1 MLKYQLNVNKI
12 KNDIVPIVLNEYSI
26 ETLQGDAFKDKK
38 MLACYTEEDIDFDM
52 GANIV
57 SMYEQYMVNDDFIS
71 STAYNF
77 NTIYHPFG
85 VNKEKKFFSLL
96 FDAYFYLT
104 ADRTSI
110 ITDEDDNNKQWWYI
124 WFNGSHLFETENS
137 QTYTLYVG
145 YNTANGYTK
154 GEIEVTADNV
164 VTSSVLRFEK
174 SVLESLDNLEWEELR
189 NVIFFEEDGRQ
200 VSDLTN
206 VSFFRDNFIFTDGM
220 FSLFLDRAT
229 EGVIV
234 PLSQKFS
241 TDLLQD
247 ELINHDFVN
256 EERRKAINRITD
268 MEKDIYYPVIWDT
281 ANKRIYYSNS
291 GGKVKNGEV
300 YNIEFNLHFRK
311 HEGDNWLVSPTSY
324 WNGVNDNAT
333 FYSNGFFNTA
343 YPNKESQPDLLTYL
357 GFTNNDVKYQK
368 NKLKKSFLR
377 LMFFDSMSPTN
388 QNLLAYYTVFM
399 DSGGYFSKF
408 VKYVELTDYYKAP
421 ADGGRAITDLVGL
434 RVDREPTIDE
444 RGELIQESTVD
455 EVRLGTRFI
464 ISDKYSSDASSEGFY
479 LYLWKDNFEGT
490 VPQDIYM
497 KVEFNHAG
505 YGRTIPFMMPFWD
518 NKKWPSKKGIKTFEE
533 ILADWKNGS
542 GTDGPYGIQ
551 QYLKY
556 SYIHFKY
563 RYDKA
568 TKRHVYYLDD
578 EFYGTDP
585 SKGGVHFANNKI
597 TLNLYEAKIV

>member
-26 ETLQGDAFKDKK
+26 EALQGDAFKDKK

-85 VNKEKKFFSLL
+85 VNKGKKFFSLL
-96 FDAYFYLT
+96 FDAYFFLT

-110 ITDEDDNNKQWWYI
+110 ITDEDNNEWWYI
-124 WFNGSHLFETENS
+124 WFNGSHLFETENG

-145 YNTANGYTK
+145 YNTASGYTK
-154 GEIEVTADNV
+154 GEIEVSADNV
-164 VTSSVLRFEK
+164 VTNSVLRFEK
-174 SVLESLDNLEWEELR
+174 RVLESLDNLEWKELR

-200 VSDLTN
+200 ISDLTN

-229 EGVIV
+229 EGVVI

-241 TDLLQD
+241 NDLLQD

-333 FYSNGFFNTA
+333 FYSNSNGFFNTA

-408 VKYVELTDYYKAP
+408 VKHVELADYYKAP
-421 ADGGRAITDLVGL
+421 ADGGNAITDLVGL

-444 RGELIQESTVD
+444 RGELIQERTVD

-518 NKKWPSKKGIKTFEE
+518 NKKWSDKEGIKTFEE
-533 ILADWKNGS
+533 ILADWRTEPN
-542 GTDGPYGIQ
+542 TDGPYGIQ

-563 RYDKA
+563 CYDKT

-578 EFYGTDP
+578 KFYGTDP
-585 SKGGVHFANNKI
+585 SKGGVHFTNNKI

>member
-1 MLKYQLNVNKI
+1 
-12 KNDIVPIVLNEYSI
+12 
-26 ETLQGDAFKDKK
+26 
-38 MLACYTEEDIDFDM
+38 
-52 GANIV
+52 
-57 SMYEQYMVNDDFIS
+57 
-71 STAYNF
+71 
-77 NTIYHPFG
+77 
-85 VNKEKKFFSLL
+85 
-96 FDAYFYLT
+96 
-104 ADRTSI
+104 
-110 ITDEDDNNKQWWYI
+110 
-124 WFNGSHLFETENS
+124 
-137 QTYTLYVG
+137 
-145 YNTANGYTK
+145 
-154 GEIEVTADNV
+154 
-164 VTSSVLRFEK
+164 
-174 SVLESLDNLEWEELR
+174 
-189 NVIFFEEDGRQ
+189 
-200 VSDLTN
+200 
-206 VSFFRDNFIFTDGM
+206 M

-229 EGVIV
+229 EGVVI

-268 MEKDIYYPVIWDT
+268 MEKDIYYPVIWDSSDNT
-281 ANKRIYYSNS
+281 NVVI
-291 GGKVKNGEV
+291 GEV

-311 HEGDNWLVSPTSY
+311 HEGDNWLVNPTSY
-324 WNGVNDNAT
+324 WNGVNDNAD
-333 FYSNGFFNTA
+333 FYTNGFFNDA
-343 YPNKESQPDLLTYL
+343 YKIPVEGTETEIEYKVEREKQSDLLTYL

-399 DSGGYFSKF
+399 DSGGYFNKF
-408 VKYVELTDYYKAP
+408 VKNVELEGYYKAP
-421 ADGGRAITDLVGL
+421 SDGSELTENLKDLVGL

-444 RGELIQESTVD
+444 RGEDVQESTVD

-490 VPQDIYM
+490 LPQDIYM

-518 NKKWPSKKGIKTFEE
+518 NKKWSDKEGIKTFEE
-533 ILADWKNGS
+533 ILADWKIYRLKTNNKIRKTVEEYNKLDDNEKALYELVYEG
-542 GTDGPYGIQ
+542 DGPYGIQ

-563 RYDKA
+563 CYDKA

-585 SKGGVHFANNKI
+585 SKGGVHFTNNKI
-597 TLNLYEAKIV
+597 TLNLYEARIV

>member
-1 MLKYQLNVNKI
+1 MLKYQLNANKI

-174 SVLESLDNLEWEELR
+174 SVLESLDNLE

-229 EGVIV
+229 ECVIV

-256 EERRKAINRITD
+256 EERRNAINRITD

-343 YPNKESQPDLLTYL
+343 YPNKESQPDLLTCL

-408 VKYVELTDYYKAP
+408 VKHVELTDYYKAP

-444 RGELIQESTVD
+444 RGELIQESTID

-585 SKGGVHFANNKI
+585 SKGGVHFTNNKI